1 MDIPAPGDIR
11 NVIAALSDSEST
23 LTQLFQY
30 RFDENKVDGHSLG
43 NLVIAGMTS
52 ITNDFGH
59 AIKELSKVLNIKG
72 QVIPSTNTSVQ
83 LNAVMEDGEIVR
95 GETNIPKTNKNRS
108 RLFRTWGC

>member
-72 QVIPSTNTSVQ
+72 QVIPSTKHKCTIECGHGRRRNCSWRNQHT
-83 LNAVMEDGEIVR
+83 
-95 GETNIPKTNKNRS
+95 
-108 RLFRTWGC
+108 

>member
-1 MDIPAPGDIR
+1 
-11 NVIAALSDSEST
+11 
-23 LTQLFQY
+23 
-30 RFDENKVDGHSLG
+30 
-43 NLVIAGMTS
+43 MTS

-72 QVIPSTNTSVQ
+72 QVPSTNTSVQ